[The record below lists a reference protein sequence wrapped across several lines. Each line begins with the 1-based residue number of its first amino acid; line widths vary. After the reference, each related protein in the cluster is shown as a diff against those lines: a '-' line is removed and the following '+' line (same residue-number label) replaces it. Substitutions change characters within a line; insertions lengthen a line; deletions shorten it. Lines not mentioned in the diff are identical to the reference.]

1 MHQVLEAMNQAH
13 NVYNRDRIQ
22 SWAGSELK
30 KVQEI
35 TQEAQLKF
43 RAHQAQAWSMFGPG
57 PLGLGRQ
64 PQLYETDHMDH
75 DIMLVKNYGC
85 AYASKKNKRR
95 NRPRPKFRAQRLQW
109 TQLVNEAGLGQ
120 GWWAKESTTLKINE
134 ISGEIYWTA
143 DYLNILSQSWINC
156 SRCGPIVNE
165 KWPKSY
171 CWDHL

>member
-57 PLGLGRQ
+57 PLGLSRQ

-75 DIMLVKNYGC
+75 DIMLVKNMGVLMLV
-85 AYASKKNKRR
+85 KKNKRR
-95 NRPRPKFRAQRLQW
+95 NRPRPKFRAQRHQW
-109 TQLVNEAGLGQ
+109 DGADGPKNQLPWRLMKYLERYIEQQIISIYSPNH
-120 GWWAKESTTLKINE
+120 ESTVP
-134 ISGEIYWTA
+134 A
-143 DYLNILSQSWINC
+143 V
-156 SRCGPIVNE
+156 GP
-165 KWPKSY
+165 
-171 CWDHL
+171 L